1 MSPSVLAEEPSTPH
15 PVTTIPTTPDG
26 VKEKKKKD
34 KKDKKDKKAKEET
47 SVDATPATS
56 EKAEKKE
63 KKEKKSGKESRDA
76 EESAP
81 TAAKEKDSA
90 TPVTPAAAA
99 VDADTSKDGR
109 SRTTLFVSTIPFH
122 ATSAQLEEFFS
133 DIGPVRSC
141 FVVADRKAEKEG
153 RNKGYGYVAYA
164 MPDDAERAIKELK
177 KKKFMETRTL
187 KMDYAVHKKVA
198 EDRKASGLSVTDA
211 AGAPARK
218 PRPTPATAVDADGS
232 AAAPAAARAPTPYVP
247 YKPRVLKQTTV
258 QISGLP
264 ADVTQKQI
272 YKKVRKF
279 GEVVQV
285 VFPVLKNGVEVPGL
299 AQSIYASAEDAKNAI
314 THLDGHQFKG
324 AHILAKDVTEES
336 KTAKQARLIVRNLA
350 WQCEGQHLR
359 KAFARF
365 GTIVDV
371 LVPPA
376 VNGKAKGF
384 GFVQFETAEE
394 AAKAIEGMNGQELI
408 RRAIAVDWALPKA
421 QYDRAVQEELAP
433 AALAKP
439 ESADKDA
446 GEVTGEI
453 LDEEEAQF
461 YHDTIGDGA
470 DDESEADD
478 SEDDKEEEE
487 EEDEEDSSSEDEEV
501 TYVPKPRKASGLA
514 ADVSDNCTL
523 FIRNLSFET
532 TEDELSEAFG
542 VFGELRYAR
551 ITMDRATGRA
561 RGTGFV
567 CYKSK
572 EDAAACMAAY
582 DQACKQSATLESF
595 TGAPATPADAKHQKN
610 KKLAP
615 TKSILA
621 PEPSLTAVAAT
632 PFTLGARFLN
642 VTFAVNR
649 ADASVLE
656 HDGKLRRRAED
667 SRNLY
672 LMREGVVFPDTKAA
686 ETLTPAELAKRQTS
700 FAERKRI
707 LATNPNLFVSRTRLS
722 VRNLGLKVDDKE
734 LKKVAGIAVRNFW
747 DEVRKGLREGME
759 PEVIKEELA
768 EGRAEP
774 SGSRRA
780 VLSQAK
786 VLRSKDRIDA
796 ATKMPRSKGYGFIE
810 FESHADALACLRWMN
825 NNPKAFRPAPVKEV
839 PVVEA
844 KKGKKSGKNAKK
856 EAAAAK
862 KAKDAAD
869 AAAAAAAPDEDDEI
883 TAASAAKRPIVEFAI
898 ENRQVLKRRDE
909 RRDQATRGNGK
920 RGRDGEDATATD
932 GEPAK
937 KKRFGEIWLERR
949 LAQKAKKQAMK
960 DEKKDKKSSTTD
972 APTTAAVDNNKRK
985 RTDDDGK
992 ASWRD
997 DKNRRSAA
1005 NATKGAN
1012 KKPRGPNHD
1021 IDGVVPDRVAKPKKS
1036 GPSKDEKKEAKF
1048 DSLVQQYKKNL
1059 FGGVPPAPPPAAAGA
1074 AAVKPVKPAAAG
1086 ADSEKGI
1093 RRWFT

>member
-15 PVTTIPTTPDG
+15 PVATTPATTTDG
-26 VKEKKKKD
+26 MKEKKKKERKERKE
-34 KKDKKDKKAKEET
+34 KKEKAA
-47 SVDATPATS
+47 DAATAAS
-56 EKAEKKE
+56 EKTEKKE
-63 KKEKKSGKESRDA
+63 KKHKKSGKESDNA
-76 EESAP
+76 DVAP
-81 TAAKEKDSA
+81 AAAKENDSA
-90 TPVTPAAAA
+90 TPAAATD
-99 VDADTSKDGR
+99 VDTSKDGR

-211 AGAPARK
+211 AGVPARK
-218 PRPTPATAVDADGS
+218 PRPISVAAVDADGS
-232 AAAPAAARAPTPYVP
+232 SAAPAAARAPTPYVP

-285 VFPVLKNGVEVPGL
+285 VFPVLKNGVEVLGL

-421 QYDRAVQEELAP
+421 QYDRAVQEESAP
-433 AALAKP
+433 AAAAKP
-439 ESADKDA
+439 ESADKPAGEEA
-446 GEVTGEI
+446 GEV

-478 SEDDKEEEE
+478 NEDDDDDEAEEE
-487 EEDEEDSSSEDEEV
+487 EEDDFSSEDEEV
-501 TYVPKPRKASGLA
+501 TYVPKPRKPSGLA

-567 CYKSK
+567 CYKNK

-595 TGAPATPADAKHQKN
+595 TGAPATAADAKHQKN

-734 LKKVAGIAVRNFW
+734 LKKVAGIAVRKFW

-774 SGSRRA
+774 SGLRRA

-844 KKGKKSGKNAKK
+844 KKGKKSAKNAKK

-869 AAAAAAAPDEDDEI
+869 AAAAAAAAADEDDEI

-920 RGRDGEDATATD
+920 RGRDGEDAAATD

-960 DEKKDKKSSTTD
+960 NEKKDKKSGSAD
-972 APTTAAVDNNKRK
+972 ASTTAAVDNNKRK

-992 ASWRD
+992 GSWRD

-1005 NATKGAN
+1005 NATNGAT

-1059 FGGVPPAPPPAAAGA
+1059 FGGVPPAPPPATAGT